1 MAEPK
6 KTAEWQ
12 KQIKAWDEE
21 NPLGM
26 RRDKGMTP
34 QMIMEHINK
43 NYKDAIYVTDV
54 GQHQMW
60 ATQYL
65 ELDSNSQLLTS
76 GRSWNHGLWSSG
88 SNRCKDCKS

>member
-1 MAEPK
+1 MADANVALDKLNEWAEPK

-34 QMIMEHINK
+34 Q
-43 NYKDAIYVTDV
+43 
-54 GQHQMW
+54 
-60 ATQYL
+60 
-65 ELDSNSQLLTS
+65 
-76 GRSWNHGLWSSG
+76 
-88 SNRCKDCKS
+88 

>member
-1 MAEPK
+1 
-6 KTAEWQ
+6 
-12 KQIKAWDEE
+12 
-21 NPLGM
+21 M

-65 ELDSNSQLLTS
+65 ELDSNSQLLT
-76 GRSWNHGLWSSG
+76 WEVLELWALVF
-88 SNRCKDCKS
+88 RQQ